1 MPGDNYHRISVAK
14 VCEEGEMRKALKTV
28 PNKGEFPFLFHYLY
42 HRGQR
47 GKQYYTLVY
56 AKNIKTAKVK
66 LMKQFRKDEI
76 YCFSGPF
83 DSPGPGSSTLL

>member
-1 MPGDNYHRISVAK
+1 MNKSLKKIPNEGD
-14 VCEEGEMRKALKTV
+14 
-28 PNKGEFPFLFHYLY
+28 FPFLFHYLF

-56 AKNIKTAKVK
+56 AKDIKAAKAK

-76 YCFSGPF
+76 YYFSGPF